1 MDNGDRIM
9 TMKKIF
15 IYAALVLSAA
25 AGCSRETTLETESVT
40 VDLHIGTDT
49 KADLPLTPDIENLIY
64 DIWVIQYNDK
74 NILNPDYTRHYR
86 ADIAGQTSISLPV
99 ELNTG
104 EGNTICVVANLDRG
118 NSSASRIWHDNLE
131 GYVSTLHDFTST
143 IIEAETGNLE
153 EMPMCGYWTG
163 DITSGT
169 TSLDVSLSRVLT
181 RINIVLEN
189 ETGGTVN
196 DNVSISNIPVRA
208 YLFPDVHIQ
217 ESRILPDAAYLT
229 YPFSKAIE
237 IEDGKTLELYYY
249 CAPNL
254 CSADGSYEE
263 PDRAMKLTI
272 GGNSIVLS
280 SGSPSAEYRDYNLYH
295 NSNYTFT
302 ITLK

>member
-1 MDNGDRIM
+1 MDNRYRIM
-9 TMKKIF
+9 TPNKLF
-15 IYAALVLSAA
+15 IYAALMLSTA
-25 AGCSRETTLETESVT
+25 AGCSRETPLHTESVT

-86 ADIAGQTSISLPV
+86 ADRYGQTSISLPV

-104 EGNTICVVANLDRG
+104 EDNTICVVANLDRG
-118 NSSASRIWHDNLE
+118 NSSASRSWHDNLE

-143 IIEAETGNLE
+143 IIAAETGNLE
-153 EMPMCGYWTG
+153 EMPMCGFWSG
-163 DITSGT
+163 DITSET
-169 TSLDVSLSRVLT
+169 LSLNVSLSRVLT
-181 RINIVLEN
+181 RINIVLNN
-189 ETGGTVN
+189 ETGNTVN
-196 DNVSISNIPVRA
+196 NTISISNIPVKA

-217 ESRILPDAAYLT
+217 ESRILPDNAYLA
-229 YPFSKAIE
+229 YPFSKEIE
-237 IEDGKTLELYYY
+237 IEDGKTRELYYY

-254 CSADGSYEE
+254 CSPDGSYEE
-263 PDRAMKLTI
+263 PERAMKLTI
-272 GGNSIVLS
+272 GGKSIILSNS
-280 SGSPSAEYRDYNLYH
+280 SPSAEYRDYNLYH

>member
-1 MDNGDRIM
+1 
-9 TMKKIF
+9 MKKIF
-15 IYAALVLSAA
+15 IYAAILLSSA
-25 AGCSRETTLETESVT
+25 AGCSRKTPFRTEVVT

-49 KADLPLTPDIENLIY
+49 KADSPLTPDIENLIY

-74 NILNPDYTRHYR
+74 NILNPDYTIHYR
-86 ADIAGQTSISLPV
+86 AETAGQMGISLPV

-104 EGNTICVVANLDRG
+104 DGNTICVVANLDRG
-118 NSSASRIWHDNLE
+118 NSSASRSWHDNLE

-143 IIEAETGNLE
+143 IIAAETGNLE

-163 DITSGT
+163 DITSET
-169 TSLDVSLSRVLT
+169 TSLNVSLSRVLT

-189 ETGGTVN
+189 ETGENVN
-196 DNVSISNIPVRA
+196 NTISLSNIPVKA

-217 ESRILPDAAYLT
+217 ESRILPDDAYLS
-229 YPFSKAIE
+229 YPFSMDIE
-237 IEDGKTLELYYY
+237 IENGKTLELYYY

-254 CSADGSYEE
+254 CSPDGSHEE
-263 PDRAMKLTI
+263 PDRAMRLTV
-272 GGNSIVLS
+272 GGNTIILS
-280 SGSPSAEYRDYNLYH
+280 SGSPSAEYRDFNLYH